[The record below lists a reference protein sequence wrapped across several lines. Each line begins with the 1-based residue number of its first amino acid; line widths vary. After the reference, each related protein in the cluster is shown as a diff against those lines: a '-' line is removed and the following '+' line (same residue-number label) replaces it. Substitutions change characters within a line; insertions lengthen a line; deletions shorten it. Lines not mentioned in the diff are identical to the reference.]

1 EAIAKRLEEASMKAM
16 GTAEW
21 KQAMDAR
28 GFGLSPMPAAQLA
41 AFVEKSDNDLGGVM
55 KALGLARS

>member
-1 EAIAKRLEEASMKAM
+1 MKAM
-16 GTAEW
+16 GSAEW

-28 GFGLSPMPAAQLA
+28 GFGLNPMPAAQLA